1 VQNESQLQED
11 ATNLLGAGSAG
22 TQANGKFEASFKAV
36 QKATFGSLGCRP
48 RAQSVHHC
56 LCVLTLRQTPVTGA
70 VQDESQLQED
80 ASKLGAGSAG
90 TQANGRFGASF

>member
-1 VQNESQLQED
+1 MQNESQLQED
-11 ATNLLGAGSAG
+11 ASKLGAGSAG

-48 RAQSVHHC
+48 RAQSVLHC

-70 VQDESQLQED
+70 VQDESQR
-80 ASKLGAGSAG
+80 ASERACV
-90 TQANGRFGASF
+90 RE